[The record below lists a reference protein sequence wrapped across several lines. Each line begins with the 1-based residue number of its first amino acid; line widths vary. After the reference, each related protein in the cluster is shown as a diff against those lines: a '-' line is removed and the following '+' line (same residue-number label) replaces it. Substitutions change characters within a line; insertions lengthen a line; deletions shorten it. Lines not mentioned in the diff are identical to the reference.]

1 MGGAVDSFAVQ
12 PDWVGALA
20 ARAGSKL
27 DLLMVDAAP
36 HGFEL
41 EMVTAL
47 ISEARALGARVVG
60 LRAGEYLT
68 VWAGAVDL
76 ELELGPLPG
85 PQTGARAQRLPF
97 GPQPR
102 RWGRRSPSLAGRSR
116 RPGQVNPIGFRWAT
130 DRGLAAVGALDR
142 ARPGGEGARRRLA
155 EAAHWAKVDLFPTG
169 GPPPAWWLPA
179 GVEVASEEQ
188 LDPQERRE
196 RLRGYRAVVDH
207 AALHPNAHEHAGQIV
222 ELSAAGVPVLLG
234 QMSAATQGAAG
245 HPARR
250 GPGADLLRGSRG
262 SRRAGAGQRRRAPRG
277 PARPLDR
284 SCVAAGRR
292 AGRGG
297 CPSTTRAVGD
307 RRNQPADPPR
317 TRDCAIQPPEL
328 SAPGACD
335 GAARRSVPL

>member
-1 MGGAVDSFAVQ
+1 
-12 PDWVGALA
+12 
-20 ARAGSKL
+20 
-27 DLLMVDAAP
+27 
-36 HGFEL
+36 
-41 EMVTAL
+41 MVTAL

-102 RWGRRSPSLAGRSR
+102 RGAAVPRLSLVAPVDPRR
-116 RPGQVNPIGFRWAT
+116 VNPIGFRWAT
-130 DRGLAAVGALDR
+130 DQGLAAVGALDR

-179 GVEVASEEQ
+179 GVEVAGEER

-234 QMSAATQGAAG
+234 QMSAAT
-245 HPARR
+245 R
-250 GPGADLLRGSRG
+250 GCWPPGS
-262 SRRAGAGQRRRAPRG
+262 PR
-277 PARPLDR
+277 PW
-284 SCVAAGRR
+284 S
-292 AGRGG
+292 
-297 CPSTTRAVGD
+297 
-307 RRNQPADPPR
+307 
-317 TRDCAIQPPEL
+317 
-328 SAPGACD
+328 
-335 GAARRSVPL
+335 